1 MACDAQRVVAAEVVM
16 PNDQGKGNYEVLLS
30 TADGGATW
38 TPSKHLSGTYVLT
51 LGGDATMVGALAA
64 NLSDHTIVRANAVVA
79 VRSCRA
85 AVPRT

>member
-1 MACDAQRVVAAEVVM
+1 MAAEVVM

-38 TPSKHLSGTYVLT
+38 TPSKHLGGTYVLT

-64 NLSDHTIVRANAVVA
+64 NLSDHTIVSATHFSLSVPAW
-79 VRSCRA
+79 A
-85 AVPRT
+85 AVPT